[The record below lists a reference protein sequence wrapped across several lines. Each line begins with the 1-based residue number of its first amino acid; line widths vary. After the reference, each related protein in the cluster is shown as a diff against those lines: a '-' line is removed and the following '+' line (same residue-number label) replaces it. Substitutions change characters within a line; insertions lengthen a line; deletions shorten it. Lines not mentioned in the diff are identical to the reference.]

1 MIHIVLHNSTV
12 VKGDTATMVLEGF
25 FLSALAVVAARGDAL
40 RGLFPRRW
48 WLHPSCLD
56 LNLSRRSVPPSVP
69 KEKEDTREA
78 ARQHVI
84 RRHCDRAL
92 SERAGCPCVQR
103 TPGWTALAAWQ
114 VWAHILT
121 YEIAA
126 RRHVQYGFHPAW

>member
-56 LNLSRRSVPPSVP
+56 LNLSRRSVPPSVL

-78 ARQHVI
+78 ARQYVT
-84 RRHCDRAL
+84 RHQYGRVL
-92 SERAGCPCVQR
+92 SGNAGCPCVQR
-103 TPGWTALAAWQ
+103 TLGWTALAAWQ
-114 VWAHILT
+114 IWAHILA
-121 YEIAA
+121 YETAA
-126 RRHVQYGFHPAW
+126 RGRV